1 MYQKRV
7 YAAFVCLLIFCIWYL
22 FSASS
27 ETSQVTS
34 FSHWWA
40 GDHVTDR
47 LNFMVDKSRCINPER
62 VGDPAGVDGGWWTCM
77 ERVPQT
83 RCVVYSFGIR
93 DNFSFDAEMV
103 KKGCE
108 VHGFD
113 PSKAG
118 EVSIAG
124 YNKLGAEYN
133 KFGIGGANL
142 IYAPGTVPFE
152 WPGIDYL
159 KDTNSDPWDL
169 RTMNKIMKDLNHAS
183 VSVLKLD
190 VEGSEW
196 SAFPS
201 ILTSDWKQLL
211 VELHFP
217 PNQYDLT
224 RGPNGGATLHRWGKP
239 CENEVNRLALLREVG
254 AMADLWN
261 LDWNGDHCLELSY
274 VRKKMD

>member
-1 MYQKRV
+1 MNRTVKDVNKRIESMNRTKDNDRNT
-7 YAAFVCLLIFCIWYL
+7 AAKL
-22 FSASS
+22 
-27 ETSQVTS
+27 T
-34 FSHWWA
+34 
-40 GDHVTDR
+40 
-47 LNFMVDKSRCINPER
+47 MVDNVIDRFNLIVDNSRCTNPER
-62 VGDPAGVDGGWWTCM
+62 VGDSTGVDGGWWTCM
-77 ERVPQT
+77 ELVPAIQ
-83 RCVVYSFGIR
+83 CVVYSFGIR

-103 KKGCE
+103 KRGCE

-118 EVSIAG
+118 EVSITG

-133 KFGIGGANL
+133 KFGIGGTNL

-152 WPGIDYL
+152 WPGIGYL
-159 KDTNSDPWDL
+159 KDTNSEPWDL
-169 RTMNKIMKDLNHAS
+169 RTMDKIMKDLNHPS

-201 ILTSDWKQLL
+201 ILASDWKQLL

-217 PNQYDLT
+217 PNEYSLT
-224 RGPNGGATLHRWGKP
+224 KGPSGGATLNRLGKP
-239 CENEVNRLALLREVG
+239 YEHEVNRFALLRELSV
-254 AMADLWN
+254 MADLWN

-274 VRKKMD
+274 IKK